1 MLADRLSRI
10 KPSPTVAV
18 TAKANELKAAGYD
31 VIGLGAGEPDFNTPE
46 HIKQA
51 AIKAMADNKTR
62 YTAVDG
68 IAELKQAICDLS
80 LIHI

>member
-18 TAKANELKAAGYD
+18 TAKANELKAAGND

-46 HIKQA
+46 HIK
-51 AIKAMADNKTR
+51 
-62 YTAVDG
+62 
-68 IAELKQAICDLS
+68 
-80 LIHI
+80 